1 MRQGL
6 QVNKN
11 AATLRDL
18 TVQTLRRAIFDQ
30 VLPPGER
37 LVERDLCERTGV
49 SRTCLRE
56 ALQFLESEGL
66 VSRSTG
72 KGLVVVKIGAEEA
85 RELYEIRSAL
95 ERLLGIGFAER
106 AGAEE
111 RKALKDA
118 ADAVGLSTNGG
129 LHPNYISTLDEFYEI
144 LARGARNDMAHRM
157 LNTLKSRITYL
168 RLLTSRHTTA
178 EREQETARLL
188 QQIAAAAAN
197 GDADRT
203 GALCESFASRSA
215 DFAIP
220 LLKLTGLDGG
230 TR

>member
-1 MRQGL
+1 MRQNL

-11 AATLRDL
+11 TATLRDL
-18 TVQTLRRAIFDQ
+18 TVKALRQAIFDQ
-30 VLPPGER
+30 VLAPGER

-66 VSRSTG
+66 VARSTG

-106 AGAEE
+106 ADAED
-111 RKALKDA
+111 RKALKNA
-118 ADAVGLSTNGG
+118 AEAVGRSTSGG
-129 LHPNYISTLDEFYEI
+129 LQPNYITTLDEFFEI
-144 LARGARNDMAHRM
+144 LAKGARNDMAHRM

-168 RLLTSRHTTA
+168 RSLTSRHTTV

-188 QQIAAAAAN
+188 QQIATAAAKGEAV
-197 GDADRT
+197 RT
-203 GALCESFASRSA
+203 GALCEGFARRSA
-215 DFAIP
+215 EFAIP
-220 LLKLTGLDGG
+220 LLKYTGSDGG
-230 TR
+230 AR